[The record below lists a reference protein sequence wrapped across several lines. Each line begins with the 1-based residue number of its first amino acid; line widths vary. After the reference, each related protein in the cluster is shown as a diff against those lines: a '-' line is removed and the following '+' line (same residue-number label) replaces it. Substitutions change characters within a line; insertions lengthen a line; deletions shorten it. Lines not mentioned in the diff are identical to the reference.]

1 MRVTVQ
7 VLVVPEL
14 MLMGLQDKP
23 VTSMGATR
31 VMLAVWE
38 ELFKVAVRV
47 ALWVVVRLPTVAVKL
62 VVVALAATVTEAGTV
77 RAELLLARVTVLPPL
92 GAA

>member
-1 MRVTVQ
+1 VRVQ
-7 VLVVPEL
+7 VVEALEL
-14 MLMGLQDKP
+14 MLVGQDRP

-31 VMLAVWE
+31 VKLAVWE

-47 ALWVVVRLPTVAVKL
+47 ALWVVVRLPTVAVKVAVL
-62 VVVALAATVTEAGTV
+62 ALAATVTEAGTV
-77 RAELLLARVTVLPPL
+77 RAVLLLARVAMLPPL

>member
-7 VLVVPEL
+7 VLVLPEL
-14 MLMGLQDKP
+14 RLEGLQDRA

-31 VMLAVWE
+31 VRLAVWE
-38 ELFKVAVRV
+38 ELFRLAVRV
-47 ALWVVVRLPTVAVKL
+47 ALWVVVRLPTVAVKVAVL
-62 VVVALAATVTEAGTV
+62 ALAATVTEAGTV
-77 RAELLLARVTVLPPL
+77 SAALLADRATVLPPL

>member
-1 MRVTVQ
+1 M
-7 VLVVPEL
+7 LEAPEL
-14 MLMGLQDKP
+14 MLVRLQDRA

-31 VMLAVWE
+31 VRLAVWE
-38 ELFKVAVRV
+38 ELFRVAVRV
-47 ALWVVVRLPTVAVKL
+47 ALWVVVSVPTVAVNVAVL
-62 VVVALAATVTEAGTV
+62 ALAATVTEAGTV